1 MTSPKSEV
9 RDFYRGKT
17 VLVTGT
23 TGFVGKVLLEKMI
36 RAFPDIKRIY
46 LMIRPRPNLTLA
58 QRVHESIFSTQLFE
72 PLYNERKDLDA
83 WIKEKVIPIEG
94 DLVLKGLGIKPDV
107 RARLVEE
114 VNVILNSAASVNF
127 MEPLRDALQ
136 HNYFGSLRILD
147 LAHECKHLISMV
159 HVSSAYVNVNQ
170 KPYSLVPEALI

>member
-1 MTSPKSEV
+1 MSSSEV
-9 RDFYRGKT
+9 RDFFRGKT

-46 LMIRPRPNLTLA
+46 LMIRPRPNITLA
-58 QRVHESIFSTQLFE
+58 QRMHESIFSTQLFE
-72 PLYNERKDLDA
+72 PLFSERQDLLA

-94 DLVLKGLGIKPDV
+94 DLVLKGLGIKPEV
-107 RARLVEE
+107 RARLVDE
-114 VNVILNSAASVNF
+114 VNIILNSAASVNF

-136 HNYFGSLRILD
+136 HNYFGALRMQD
-147 LAHECKHLISMV
+147 LAHECKHIESMV

-170 KPYSLVPEALI
+170 RSGSVV